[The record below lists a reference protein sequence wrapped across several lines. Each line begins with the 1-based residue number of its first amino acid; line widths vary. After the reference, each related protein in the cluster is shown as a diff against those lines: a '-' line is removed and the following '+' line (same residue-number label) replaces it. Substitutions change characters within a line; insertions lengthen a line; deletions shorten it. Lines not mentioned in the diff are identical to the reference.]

1 MTGFEEIYELSTIIM
16 EGEKVKQA
24 PIYKKYLIL
33 YKFLQFAIG
42 HFNTRCFKDLKTIR
56 PFEYKE
62 YNILGD
68 GIEAEY
74 QLSDTL
80 SPDDINI
87 YVEIETEMGS
97 GVFVPMRPTD
107 YRFDKSI
114 STITFTNPINN
125 KFACNIYTY
134 AIGYFYDDLDIE
146 EKTILAKE
154 MGIPFLESQLKK
166 ESLTNQMIYGTG
178 AKMYSQAEH
187 MKQLNSI
194 LKNERYEVEGLINAY
209 TYESNPDLILI
220 KNKGQKEVTKK
231 YNLPDNRR

>member
-1 MTGFEEIYELSTIIM
+1 M
-16 EGEKVKQA
+16 
-24 PIYKKYLIL
+24 
-33 YKFLQFAIG
+33 
-42 HFNTRCFKDLKTIR
+42 
-56 PFEYKE
+56 
-62 YNILGD
+62 
-68 GIEAEY
+68 
-74 QLSDTL
+74 
-80 SPDDINI
+80 
-87 YVEIETEMGS
+87 
-97 GVFVPMRPTD
+97 
-107 YRFDKSI
+107 
-114 STITFTNPINN
+114 
-125 KFACNIYTY
+125 
-134 AIGYFYDDLDIE
+134 DIE

>member
-16 EGEKVKQA
+16 EDEKVKQA

-62 YNILGD
+62 YNIVGD

-74 QLSDTL
+74 QLSETL

-209 TYESNPDLILI
+209 TYESNPDLILLKI
-220 KNKGQKEVTKK
+220 KGRKK
-231 YNLPDNRR
+231 

>member
-16 EGEKVKQA
+16 EDEKVKQA

-68 GIEAEY
+68 GIETEY
-74 QLSDTL
+74 QLSEEL
-80 SPDDINI
+80 SPEDMNI
-87 YVEIETEMGS
+87 YVEIETESGS
-97 GVFVPMRPTD
+97 GVFTPMNPAKFS
-107 YRFDKSI
+107 FDKVT
-114 STITFTNPINN
+114 STITFVNPINN
-125 KFACNIYTY
+125 KFRCNIYTY
-134 AIGYFYDDLDIE
+134 IIGYFYDDLDVE
-146 EKTILAKE
+146 EKVILAKE

-187 MKQLNSI
+187 MKQINNI
-194 LKNERYEVEGLINAY
+194 LKNERYEIEGLINAY
-209 TYESNPDLILI
+209 TYESDPELVLV
-220 KNKGQKEVTKK
+220 KNKKQKEITKT
-231 YNLPDNRR
+231 YDLTNRG

>member
-16 EGEKVKQA
+16 EDEKVKQA

-62 YNILGD
+62 YNISGD
-68 GIEAEY
+68 GIETEFIF
-74 QLSDTL
+74 SDTP
-80 SPDDINI
+80 SSENFNV
-87 YVEIETEMGS
+87 YVEIETESGS
-97 GVFVPMRPTD
+97 GIFVPMKQSD
-107 YRFDKSI
+107 YSFDEVT
-114 STITFTNPINN
+114 STITFKKPINN
-125 KFACNIYTY
+125 GFECNIYTY
-134 AIGYFYDDLDIE
+134 IIGYFYDDLDLI

-187 MKQLNSI
+187 MKQLTNI
-194 LKNERYEVEGLINAY
+194 IKGERYEVEGLINAY
-209 TYESNPDLILI
+209 TYESDPDLILY
-220 KNKGQKEVTKK
+220 KDKGQKEVHKD
-231 YNLPDNRR
+231 YGI

>member
-16 EGEKVKQA
+16 EDEKVKQA

-68 GIEAEY
+68 GIETEY
-74 QLSDTL
+74 QLSEEL
-80 SPDDINI
+80 SPDDMDI
-87 YVEIETEMGS
+87 YVEIETESGS
-97 GVFVPMRPTD
+97 GVFIPMNPTD
-107 YRFDKSI
+107 FSFDKVT
-114 STITFTNPINN
+114 STITFVNPINN
-125 KFACNIYTY
+125 KFRCNIYTY
-134 AIGYFYDDLDIE
+134 VIGYFYDDLDVE
-146 EKTILAKE
+146 EKVILAKE

-187 MKQLNSI
+187 MKQINNV
-194 LKNERYEVEGLINAY
+194 LKNERYEIEGLINAY
-209 TYESNPDLILI
+209 TYESDPELVLV
-220 KNKGQKEVTKK
+220 KNKNQKEITKT
-231 YNLPDNRR
+231 YDLTNRG

>member
-16 EGEKVKQA
+16 EDEKVKQA

-68 GIEAEY
+68 GIETEY
-74 QLSDTL
+74 QLSEEL
-80 SPDDINI
+80 SPDDMDI
-87 YVEIETEMGS
+87 YVEIETESGS
-97 GVFVPMRPTD
+97 GVFIPMNPTD
-107 YRFDKSI
+107 FSFDKVT
-114 STITFTNPINN
+114 STITFVNPINN
-125 KFACNIYTY
+125 KFRCNIYTY
-134 AIGYFYDDLDIE
+134 VIGYFYDDLDVE
-146 EKTILAKE
+146 EKVILAKE

-178 AKMYSQAEH
+178 AKMYAQAEH
-187 MKQLNSI
+187 MKQINNI
-194 LKNERYEVEGLINAY
+194 LKNERYEIEGLINAY
-209 TYESNPDLILI
+209 TYESDPELVLV
-220 KNKGQKEVTKK
+220 KNKNQKEITKT
-231 YNLPDNRR
+231 YDLTNRG

>member
-16 EGEKVKQA
+16 EDEKVKQA

-68 GIEAEY
+68 GIENEY
-74 QLSDTL
+74 QLEETL
-80 SPDDINI
+80 SPDDINV
-87 YVEIETEMGS
+87 YVEIETESGS
-97 GVFVPMRPTD
+97 GVFTPMNPFEFN
-107 YRFDKSI
+107 FDKVT
-114 STITFTNPINN
+114 STITFSKPINN
-125 KFACNIYTY
+125 KFQCNIYTY
-134 AIGYFYDDLDIE
+134 IIGYFYDDLDIE

-187 MKQLNSI
+187 MKQINSI
-194 LKNERYEVEGLINAY
+194 LKNERYEIEGLINAY

-220 KNKGQKEVTKK
+220 KNQTQKEVTKSYDIK
-231 YNLPDNRR
+231 NRG

>member
-16 EGEKVKQA
+16 EDEKVKQA

-62 YNILGD
+62 YNIVGD

-74 QLSDTL
+74 QLSETL

-194 LKNERYEVEGLINAY
+194 LKNERDRKSV
-209 TYESNPDLILI
+209 
-220 KNKGQKEVTKK
+220 V
-231 YNLPDNRR
+231 

>member
-16 EGEKVKQA
+16 EDEKVKQA
-24 PIYKKYLIL
+24 PVYKKYLIL

-62 YNILGD
+62 YNVTGD

-74 QLSDTL
+74 QLSEDS

-87 YVEIETEMGS
+87 YVEIETEANS
-97 GVFVPMRPTD
+97 GIFIPMKMSDFT
-107 YRFDKSI
+107 FDKTSSI
-114 STITFTNPINN
+114 IKFKNPINN
-125 KFACNIYTY
+125 GFNCNIYSY

-146 EKTILAKE
+146 EKVILAKE
-154 MGIPFLESQLKK
+154 MGVPFIESQLKK
-166 ESLTNQMIYGTG
+166 ESLMNQMIYGTG

-187 MKQLNSI
+187 IKQLNAI
-194 LKNERYEVEGLINAY
+194 LANERYEIEGLINAY
-209 TYESNPDLILI
+209 TYESSPDLILV
-220 KNKGQKEVTKK
+220 KNQKQTEITKNYGQST
-231 YNLPDNRR
+231 NRG

>member
-16 EGEKVKQA
+16 EDEKVKQA

-56 PFEYKE
+56 PYEYKK

-68 GIEAEY
+68 GIETEY
-74 QLSDTL
+74 KLDEEL
-80 SPDDINI
+80 SPEDMNI
-87 YVEIETEMGS
+87 YVEIETELES
-97 GVFVPMRPTD
+97 GVFTPMNSAEFN
-107 YRFDKSI
+107 FDKVT
-114 STITFTNPINN
+114 STITFIKPINKN
-125 KFACNIYTY
+125 FQCNIYTY
-134 AIGYFYDDLDIE
+134 VIGYFYDDLDIE

-187 MKQLNSI
+187 MKQINSI
-194 LKNERYEVEGLINAY
+194 LKNERYEIEGLINAY
-209 TYESNPDLILI
+209 TYESDPDLVLV
-220 KNKGQKEVTKK
+220 KNKAQKEITKT
-231 YNLPDNRR
+231 YNRG

>member
-16 EGEKVKQA
+16 EDEKVKQA

-209 TYESNPDLILI
+209 TYESNPDLILV

>member
-16 EGEKVKQA
+16 EDEKVKQA

-33 YKFLQFAIG
+33 YNFLQFAIG

-194 LKNERYEVEGLINAY
+194 LKNERCEVEGLINAY

>member
-16 EGEKVKQA
+16 EDEKVKQA

-56 PFEYKE
+56 PFEYNE

-68 GIEAEY
+68 GIETEY
-74 QLSDTL
+74 QLSEEL
-80 SPDDINI
+80 SPDDMDI
-87 YVEIETEMGS
+87 YVEIETESGS
-97 GVFVPMRPTD
+97 GVFIPMNPTD
-107 YRFDKSI
+107 FSFDKVT
-114 STITFTNPINN
+114 STITFVNPINN
-125 KFACNIYTY
+125 KFRCNIYTY
-134 AIGYFYDDLDIE
+134 VIGYFYDDLDVE
-146 EKTILAKE
+146 EKVILAKE

-187 MKQLNSI
+187 MKQINNI
-194 LKNERYEVEGLINAY
+194 LKNERYEIEGLINAY
-209 TYESNPDLILI
+209 TYESDPELVLV
-220 KNKGQKEVTKK
+220 KNKNQKEITKT
-231 YNLPDNRR
+231 YDLTNRG

>member
-16 EGEKVKQA
+16 EDEKVKQA

-62 YNILGD
+62 YNISGD
-68 GIEAEY
+68 GIETEFE
-74 QLSDTL
+74 LSENL
-80 SPDDINI
+80 SPDDLNI
-87 YVEIETEMGS
+87 YVEIETESDS
-97 GVFVPMRPTD
+97 GVFTPMNPSN
-107 YRFDKSI
+107 YSFDKVT
-114 STITFTNPINN
+114 STITFENPINN
-125 KFACNIYTY
+125 GFGCNVYTY
-134 AIGYFYDDLDIE
+134 IIGYFYDDLDLV

-187 MKQLNSI
+187 IKQLTNI
-194 LKNERYEVEGLINAY
+194 IKGERYEVEGLINAY
-209 TYESNPDLILI
+209 TYESDPELTLY
-220 KNKGQKEVTKK
+220 KNKVQNEVHKD
-231 YNLPDNRR
+231 YGI

>member
-1 MTGFEEIYELSTIIM
+1 
-16 EGEKVKQA
+16 
-24 PIYKKYLIL
+24 
-33 YKFLQFAIG
+33 
-42 HFNTRCFKDLKTIR
+42 
-56 PFEYKE
+56 
-62 YNILGD
+62 
-68 GIEAEY
+68 
-74 QLSDTL
+74 
-80 SPDDINI
+80 
-87 YVEIETEMGS
+87 MGS

-209 TYESNPDLILI
+209 TYESNPDLILV

>member
-16 EGEKVKQA
+16 EDEKVKQA

-62 YNILGD
+62 YNIVGD

>member
-16 EGEKVKQA
+16 EDEKVKQA

-68 GIEAEY
+68 GIETEY
-74 QLSDTL
+74 QLSEEL
-80 SPDDINI
+80 SPDDMDI
-87 YVEIETEMGS
+87 YVEIETESGS
-97 GVFVPMRPTD
+97 GVFIPMNPTD
-107 YRFDKSI
+107 FSFDKVT
-114 STITFTNPINN
+114 STITFVNPINN
-125 KFACNIYTY
+125 KFRCNIYTY
-134 AIGYFYDDLDIE
+134 VIGYFYDDLDVE
-146 EKTILAKE
+146 EKVILAKE

-187 MKQLNSI
+187 MKQINNI
-194 LKNERYEVEGLINAY
+194 LKNERYEIEGLINAY
-209 TYESNPDLILI
+209 TYESDPDLVLV
-220 KNKGQKEVTKK
+220 KNKAQKEITKT
-231 YNLPDNRR
+231 YNRG

>member
-16 EGEKVKQA
+16 EDEKVKQA

-68 GIEAEY
+68 GIETEY
-74 QLSDTL
+74 QLSEEL
-80 SPDDINI
+80 SPDDMDI
-87 YVEIETEMGS
+87 YVEIETESGS
-97 GVFVPMRPTD
+97 GVFIPMNPTD
-107 YRFDKSI
+107 FSFDKVT
-114 STITFTNPINN
+114 STITFVNPINN
-125 KFACNIYTY
+125 KFRCNIYTY
-134 AIGYFYDDLDIE
+134 VIGYFYDNLDVE
-146 EKTILAKE
+146 EKVILAKE

-187 MKQLNSI
+187 MKQINNI
-194 LKNERYEVEGLINAY
+194 LKNERYEIEGLINAY
-209 TYESNPDLILI
+209 TYESDPELVLV
-220 KNKGQKEVTKK
+220 KNKNQKEITKT
-231 YNLPDNRR
+231 YDLTNRG

>member
-16 EGEKVKQA
+16 EDEKVKQA

-68 GIEAEY
+68 GIETEY
-74 QLSDTL
+74 QLSEEL
-80 SPDDINI
+80 SPDDMDI
-87 YVEIETEMGS
+87 YVEIETESGS
-97 GVFVPMRPTD
+97 GVFIPMNPTD
-107 YRFDKSI
+107 FSFDKVT
-114 STITFTNPINN
+114 STITFVNPINN
-125 KFACNIYTY
+125 KFRSNIYTY
-134 AIGYFYDDLDIE
+134 VIGYFYDDLDVE
-146 EKTILAKE
+146 EKVILAKE

-187 MKQLNSI
+187 MKQINNI
-194 LKNERYEVEGLINAY
+194 LKNERYEIEGLINAY
-209 TYESNPDLILI
+209 TYESDPELVLV
-220 KNKGQKEVTKK
+220 KNKNQKEITKT
-231 YNLPDNRR
+231 YDLTNRG

>member
-16 EGEKVKQA
+16 EDEKVKQA

-42 HFNTRCFKDLKTIR
+42 HFNIRCFKDLKTIR

-68 GIEAEY
+68 GIETEY
-74 QLSDTL
+74 QLSEEL
-80 SPDDINI
+80 SPDDMDI
-87 YVEIETEMGS
+87 YVEIETESGS
-97 GVFVPMRPTD
+97 GVFIPMNPTD
-107 YRFDKSI
+107 FSFDKVT
-114 STITFTNPINN
+114 STITFVNPINN
-125 KFACNIYTY
+125 KFRCNIYTY
-134 AIGYFYDDLDIE
+134 VIGYFYDDLDVE
-146 EKTILAKE
+146 EKVILAKE

-187 MKQLNSI
+187 MKQINNI
-194 LKNERYEVEGLINAY
+194 LKNERYEIEGLINAY
-209 TYESNPDLILI
+209 TYESDPELVLV
-220 KNKGQKEVTKK
+220 KNKNQKEITKT
-231 YNLPDNRR
+231 YDLTNRG

>member
-16 EGEKVKQA
+16 EDEKVKQA

-62 YNILGD
+62 YNIVGD

-74 QLSDTL
+74 QLSETL

-125 KFACNIYTY
+125 KFVCNIYTY

>member
-16 EGEKVKQA
+16 EDEKVKQA

-62 YNILGD
+62 YNIVGD

-74 QLSDTL
+74 QLSETL

-97 GVFVPMRPTD
+97 GVFVPMKPTD

>member
-16 EGEKVKQA
+16 EDEKVKQA

-178 AKMYSQAEH
+178 AKMYSQAAH

>member
-16 EGEKVKQA
+16 EDEKVKQA

-68 GIEAEY
+68 GIETEY
-74 QLSDTL
+74 QLSEEL
-80 SPDDINI
+80 SPDDMDI
-87 YVEIETEMGS
+87 YVEIETESGS
-97 GVFVPMRPTD
+97 GVFIPMNPTD
-107 YRFDKSI
+107 FSFDKVT
-114 STITFTNPINN
+114 STITFVNPINN
-125 KFACNIYTY
+125 KFRCNIYTY
-134 AIGYFYDDLDIE
+134 VIGYFYDDLDVE
-146 EKTILAKE
+146 EKVILAKE

-187 MKQLNSI
+187 MKQINNI
-194 LKNERYEVEGLINAY
+194 LKNERYEIEGLINAY
-209 TYESNPDLILI
+209 TYESDPELVLV
-220 KNKGQKEVTKK
+220 KNKNQKEITKT
-231 YNLPDNRR
+231 YNLTNRG

>member
-16 EGEKVKQA
+16 EDEKVKQA

-194 LKNERYEVEGLINAY
+194 LKNERYEVEELINAY
-209 TYESNPDLILI
+209 TYESNPDLILV

>member
-16 EGEKVKQA
+16 EDEKVKQA

-56 PFEYKE
+56 PFEYKQ
-62 YNILGD
+62 YNISGD
-68 GIEAEY
+68 GIETEFIF
-74 QLSDTL
+74 SDAP
-80 SPDDINI
+80 SSESFNV
-87 YVEIETEMGS
+87 YVEIETESGS
-97 GVFVPMRPTD
+97 GIFIPMKQSD
-107 YRFDKSI
+107 YSFDEVT
-114 STITFTNPINN
+114 STITFKKPINN
-125 KFACNIYTY
+125 GFECNVYIYI
-134 AIGYFYDDLDIE
+134 IGYFYDDLDLI

-187 MKQLNSI
+187 MKQLTNI
-194 LKNERYEVEGLINAY
+194 IKGERYEVEGLINAY
-209 TYESNPDLILI
+209 TYESDPDLILY
-220 KNKGQKEVTKK
+220 KDKGQQEVHKD
-231 YNLPDNRR
+231 YGI

>member
-16 EGEKVKQA
+16 EDEKVKQA

-68 GIEAEY
+68 GIETEY
-74 QLSDTL
+74 QLSEEL
-80 SPDDINI
+80 SPDDMDI
-87 YVEIETEMGS
+87 YVEIETESGS
-97 GVFVPMRPTD
+97 GVFIPMNPTD
-107 YRFDKSI
+107 FSFDKVT
-114 STITFTNPINN
+114 STITFVNPINN
-125 KFACNIYTY
+125 KFRCNIYTY
-134 AIGYFYDDLDIE
+134 VIGYFYDDLDVE
-146 EKTILAKE
+146 EKIILAKE

-187 MKQLNSI
+187 MKQINNI
-194 LKNERYEVEGLINAY
+194 LKNERYEIEGLINAY
-209 TYESNPDLILI
+209 TYESDPELVLV
-220 KNKGQKEVTKK
+220 KNKNQKEITKT
-231 YNLPDNRR
+231 YDLTNRG

>member
-16 EGEKVKQA
+16 EDEKVKQA

-62 YNILGD
+62 YNIVGD

-74 QLSDTL
+74 QLSETL

>member
-16 EGEKVKQA
+16 EDEKVKQA

-68 GIEAEY
+68 GIETEY
-74 QLSDTL
+74 QLSEEL
-80 SPDDINI
+80 SPDDMDI
-87 YVEIETEMGS
+87 YVEIETESGS
-97 GVFVPMRPTD
+97 GVFIPMNPTD
-107 YRFDKSI
+107 FSFDKVT
-114 STITFTNPINN
+114 STITFVSPINN
-125 KFACNIYTY
+125 KFRCNIYTY
-134 AIGYFYDDLDIE
+134 AIGYFYDDLDVE
-146 EKTILAKE
+146 EKVILAKE

-187 MKQLNSI
+187 MKQINNI
-194 LKNERYEVEGLINAY
+194 LKNERYEIEGLINAY
-209 TYESNPDLILI
+209 TYESDPELVLV
-220 KNKGQKEVTKK
+220 KNKNQKEITKT
-231 YNLPDNRR
+231 YDLTNRG